1 MNKLTDFDAS
11 VGRMERR
18 REARRAEE
26 KRLAAVV
33 AAGLAPSECGP
44 EVVPIAPARGRV
56 IPFRDAETYLNA
68 KGDVETVDHGAHGRS
83 GMRRADVFDLMI
95 DQAAKHKKA
104 PSLSIAQIQMG
115 RSYRDLVERH
125 ASAGVRCS
133 SIEGMPGGGGGDGT
147 GFMDAV
153 LDQGRQIDRWRT
165 LIGDGLAMDVRRVRP
180 SQRGERIAIKALDLV
195 DRVCLEDKSIS
206 AVLKAHGWSNYGA
219 NITKLA
225 HALSE
230 CLDQMSGPVKLQRTQ
245 SATFGGQ
252 NMAESGYEPVRRTNG
267 DIVAGRYMRIAK

>member
-1 MNKLTDFDAS
+1 MNIEPTDFDAS
-11 VGRMERR
+11 VGRMGRR
-18 REARRAEE
+18 LDARRGED
-26 KRLAAVV
+26 KRLAGVV
-33 AAGLAPSECGP
+33 ASGLAPVECGP
-44 EVVPIAPARGRV
+44 EMVSIAPARGRV
-56 IPFRDAETYLNA
+56 IPFRNAETYLNA
-68 KGDVETVDHGAHGRS
+68 DGDVETVDHGAHGRS
-83 GMRRADVFDLMI
+83 AMRRADVFDLMI
-95 DQAAKHKKA
+95 DQAAKRKKVFG
-104 PSLSIAQIQMG
+104 LTITQIQMG
-115 RSYRDLVERH
+115 RDYRDLVERH

-133 SIEGMPGGGGGDGT
+133 SIEGMPGGGGDGT